1 LPFSMAL
8 TVAYAGSKG
17 YNLAN
22 TQEGNPT
29 IPQGVPG
36 SDGTCVLRAAGQA
49 VNTSSMI
56 DGSATAC
63 WIGPYNLRDS
73 NQKPI
78 IDPRTNGNF
87 GTMDLF
93 TDRAHSWYNAL
104 QVGLVKRLSHGLQ
117 LQNSFTWSK
126 SIDEQAGAAFAE
138 NTASQAAD
146 GVDTFNINNER
157 GPTVFDVPYSEKLN
171 VIYQIPSVGSSNAFV
186 QKLTG
191 GWWLSSITT
200 VQAGYPFSLGLNTE
214 RSGSGVQGGAAG
226 VDRPDIL
233 AGRTPYNITHGVSSG
248 CPGVPAGTPLGTPTL
263 YYDPCA
269 FAVPTLGFLGNVG
282 RNTLRGPHFRNL
294 DFSVVKDTSLKYLG
308 EGGKVEFRAEIFNI
322 LNHPNFAL
330 PSRTVYN
337 GNKGTATS
345 GSYVEAAPFS
355 GAAIIT
361 STVPAVN
368 ARQVQLALKILF

>member
-1 LPFSMAL
+1 
-8 TVAYAGSKG
+8 
-17 YNLAN
+17 
-22 TQEGNPT
+22 
-29 IPQGVPG
+29 
-36 SDGTCVLRAAGQA
+36 
-49 VNTSSMI
+49 
-56 DGSATAC
+56 
-63 WIGPYNLRDS
+63 
-73 NQKPI
+73 
-78 IDPRTNGNF
+78 
-87 GTMDLF
+87 
-93 TDRAHSWYNAL
+93 
-104 QVGLVKRLSHGLQ
+104 VKRLSHGLQ

-146 GVDTFNINNER
+146 GVDPFNINNER

-171 VIYQIPSVGSSNAFV
+171 VIYQIPSVGSSNSFV

-200 VQAGYPFSLGLNTE
+200 IQAGYPFSLGLNTE

-294 DFSVVKDTSLKYLG
+294 DFSVVKDTPLKYLG
-308 EGGKVEFRAEIFNI
+308 EGCKVEFRAEIFNI
-322 LNHPNFAL
+322 LNPPN
-330 PSRTVYN
+330 
-337 GNKGTATS
+337 
-345 GSYVEAAPFS
+345 
-355 GAAIIT
+355 
-361 STVPAVN
+361 
-368 ARQVQLALKILF
+368 